1 MMMRRGRVDEWGAES
16 SCARVPRPFGIPQ
29 PCFSMSGQRPI
40 KQEVR
45 RHILGEYILD
55 LVRTLS

>member
-1 MMMRRGRVDEWGAES
+1 MMTRRGRVDEWGAES

-40 KQEVR
+40 KAR
-45 RHILGEYILD
+45 GKKAYFGRIY
-55 LVRTLS
+55 T